1 MKCAFG
7 AIALVVQCLLSVLC
21 HLLSYFMYNVL
32 LTGCAGFIGS
42 HLTERLLAEG
52 HTVTGIDNFDDFYP
66 REAKEANLRLL
77 LPNPSFTFVEL
88 DLANTEAV
96 MALDVKA
103 DVVIHLA
110 AKAGVLPSL
119 KAPVAYINTNIT
131 ATNNL
136 LEWMR
141 AKGIK
146 KMLFASSS
154 SVYGNNKKIPF
165 AEADSVDEQI
175 SPYAFT
181 KRSCELMNYSYH
193 HLYGFDILN
202 LRLFTVY
209 GPRQR
214 PDLAIH
220 KFVKMIKA
228 GQPITMYGDGS
239 TARDYTFVADTV
251 DGFMKALGYIM
262 THDKVYDIVNLG
274 NNGPIKL
281 ATLISSIYEAMGE
294 QPNVVQ
300 MPMQPGDVDI
310 TYADITKAQTL
321 FGYQPTTSLQAGLKQ
336 FINWYNER

>member
-1 MKCAFG
+1 
-7 AIALVVQCLLSVLC
+7 
-21 HLLSYFMYNVL
+21 MYHVL

-42 HLTERLLAEG
+42 HLTERLLAQG
-52 HTVTGIDNFDDFYP
+52 HTVTGIDNFDPFYP
-66 REAKEANLRLL
+66 RAAKEANLALL
-77 LPNPSFTFVEL
+77 MPHTNFTFIEL
-88 DLANTEAV
+88 DLVDTEAV
-96 MALDVKA
+96 MQLDVKA

-119 KAPVAYINTNIT
+119 KDPVAYINTNIT

-141 AKGIK
+141 AKGIV

-154 SVYGNNKKIPF
+154 SVYGNNKTIPF
-165 AEADSVDEQI
+165 SEQHAVDEQI

-239 TARDYTFVADTV
+239 TARDYTYVADTV
-251 DGFMKALGYIM
+251 DGFMKALQYVM
-262 THDKVYDIVNLG
+262 SHNKVFEIVNLG
-274 NNGPIKL
+274 NNGPVKL
-281 ATLISSIYEAMGE
+281 SDLIAAIYTAVGTE
-294 QPNVVQ
+294 PNIIP

-310 TYADITKAQTL
+310 TYADIAKAQQL
-321 FGYQPTTSLQAGLKQ
+321 FGYQPTTTLQEGLTQ
-336 FINWYNER
+336 FIKWYNER

>member
-1 MKCAFG
+1 
-7 AIALVVQCLLSVLC
+7 
-21 HLLSYFMYNVL
+21 MYNVL

-42 HLTERLLAEG
+42 HLTERLLADG

-77 LPNPSFTFVEL
+77 LPHPNFHFAEL
-88 DLANTEAV
+88 DLVDTSAV
-96 MALDVKA
+96 MALDIKA

-119 KAPVAYINTNIT
+119 KAPVDYINTNIK

-165 AEADSVDEQI
+165 AETDSVDEQI

-251 DGFMKALGYIM
+251 DGFIKALSYIM
-262 THDKVYDIVNLG
+262 THDKVYNIVNLG

-281 ATLISSIYEAMGE
+281 SVLIDSIYDAMGE
-294 QPNVVQ
+294 RPNVVQ

-310 TYADITKAQTL
+310 TYADISKAQKM
-321 FGYQPTTSLQAGLKQ
+321 FGYQPSTTLQEGLRQ

>member
-1 MKCAFG
+1 
-7 AIALVVQCLLSVLC
+7 
-21 HLLSYFMYNVL
+21 MYHVL

-52 HTVTGIDNFDDFYP
+52 QRVTGIDNFDPFYP
-66 REAKEANLRLL
+66 REAKETNLKLL
-77 LPNPSFTFVEL
+77 QGKPNFEFLEL
-88 DLANTEAV
+88 DLVDTEAV

-119 KAPVAYINTNIT
+119 KDPVAYIDTNIK

-141 AKGIK
+141 KHDVK

-154 SVYGNNKKIPF
+154 SVYGNNKTIPF
-165 AEADSVDEQI
+165 SETDAVDEQI

-220 KFVKMIKA
+220 KFVKMIA
-228 GQPITMYGDGS
+228 GGQAITMYGDGS

-251 DGFMKALGYIM
+251 DGFMKAMDYVMG
-262 THDKVYDIVNLG
+262 HNKVYEIINLG

-281 ATLISSIYEAMGE
+281 KDLIDAIYNAMGTA
-294 QPNVVQ
+294 PNIIP

-310 TYADITKAQTL
+310 TYANIDKAQRL
-321 FGYQPTTSLQAGLKQ
+321 LGYQPNTSLQEGLKQ
-336 FINWYNER
+336 FITWYHGR

>member
-1 MKCAFG
+1 
-7 AIALVVQCLLSVLC
+7 
-21 HLLSYFMYNVL
+21 MYNVL

-52 HTVTGIDNFDDFYP
+52 HAVTGIDNFDDFYP
-66 REAKEANLRLL
+66 RAAKVANLQLL
-77 LPNPSFTFVEL
+77 LPHANFTFIEL
-88 DLANTEAV
+88 DLADTDAV
-96 MALDVKA
+96 MAMDAKA
-103 DVVIHLA
+103 DVIIHLA

-141 AKGIK
+141 TKGIN

-165 AEADSVDEQI
+165 AETDSVDEQI

-193 HLYGFDILN
+193 HLYGFDVLN

-251 DGFMKALGYIM
+251 DGFMKAMQYLM
-262 THDKVYDIVNLG
+262 THNKVYDIVNLG
-274 NNGPIKL
+274 NNGPVKL
-281 ATLISSIYEAMGE
+281 KDLIDAIYESVGA
-294 QPNVVQ
+294 QPNIIP

-310 TYADITKAQTL
+310 TYADITKAQQL
-321 FGYQPTTSLQAGLKQ
+321 FGYQPNTTLQEGLKQ

>member
-1 MKCAFG
+1 
-7 AIALVVQCLLSVLC
+7 
-21 HLLSYFMYNVL
+21 MYHVL

-52 HTVTGIDNFDDFYP
+52 HMVTGIDNFDPFYP
-66 REAKEANLRLL
+66 RAAKEANLKLL
-77 LPNPSFTFVEL
+77 VPQVNFRFIEV
-88 DLANTEAV
+88 DLVDTEAV

-119 KAPVAYINTNIT
+119 KDPVAYIDTNIK

-141 AKGIK
+141 KEGIN

-154 SVYGNNKKIPF
+154 SVYGNNKKVPF
-165 AEADSVDEQI
+165 SETDTVDEQI

-181 KRSCELMNYSYH
+181 KRGCELMNYSYH

-228 GQPITMYGDGS
+228 GEPITMYGDGS
-239 TARDYTFVADTV
+239 TARDYTFVGDTV
-251 DGFMKALGYIM
+251 DGFMKALQYVMG
-262 THDKVYDIVNLG
+262 HNKVYEIINLG
-274 NNGPIKL
+274 NNGPVKL
-281 ATLISSIYEAMGE
+281 SDLINAIYTAVGA
-294 QPNVVQ
+294 QPNIIP

-310 TYADITKAQTL
+310 TYADIAKAQQL
-321 FGYQPTTSLQAGLKQ
+321 LGYQPITALQEGLNQ

>member
-1 MKCAFG
+1 MF
-7 AIALVVQCLLSVLC
+7 
-21 HLLSYFMYNVL
+21 VL

-52 HTVTGIDNFDDFYP
+52 HTVTGIDNFDPFYP
-66 REAKEANLRLL
+66 REAKEANLKLL
-77 LPNPSFTFVEL
+77 LPHANFHFLEL
-88 DLANTEAV
+88 DLVDTAAV
-96 MALDVKA
+96 MALDIKA

-119 KAPVAYINTNIT
+119 KDPVAYIDTNIK

-141 AKGIK
+141 AKGIV

-154 SVYGNNKKIPF
+154 SVYGNNKKVPF
-165 AEADSVDEQI
+165 SETDAVDEQI

-181 KRSCELMNYSYH
+181 KRSCELMNHSYH

-220 KFVKMIKA
+220 KFVKMITA
-228 GQPITMYGDGS
+228 GQAITMYGDGS
-239 TARDYTFVADTV
+239 TARDYTYVADTV
-251 DGFMKALGYIM
+251 DGFMKALHYVM
-262 THDKVYDIVNLG
+262 SHTKVFEIVNLG
-274 NNGPIKL
+274 NNGPVKL
-281 ATLISSIYEAMGE
+281 SDLIAAIYTAVGA
-294 QPNVVQ
+294 QPDIIP

-310 TYADITKAQTL
+310 TYADIAKAKQL
-321 FGYQPTTSLQAGLKQ
+321 FGYQPNTTLQEGLTQ
-336 FINWYNER
+336 FIKWYHER

>member
-1 MKCAFG
+1 
-7 AIALVVQCLLSVLC
+7 
-21 HLLSYFMYNVL
+21 MYHVL

-52 HTVTGIDNFDDFYP
+52 HTVTGIDNFDPFYA
-66 REAKEANLRLL
+66 RSAKEANLALL
-77 LPNPSFTFVEL
+77 LPHPNFRFLEV
-88 DLANTEAV
+88 DLVDTAAV
-96 MALDVKA
+96 MALDEKA

-119 KAPVAYINTNIT
+119 KDPVAYIDTNIK

-141 AKGIK
+141 SKGIV

-154 SVYGNNKKIPF
+154 SVYGNNKKVPF
-165 AEADSVDEQI
+165 SEIDAVDEQI

-181 KRSCELMNYSYH
+181 KRSCELMNHSYH

-228 GQPITMYGDGS
+228 GEPITMYGDGS
-239 TARDYTFVADTV
+239 TARDYTYVADTV
-251 DGFMKALGYIM
+251 DGFVKALHYVM
-262 THDKVYDIVNLG
+262 NHTKVFEIVNLG
-274 NNGPIKL
+274 NNGPVKL
-281 ATLISSIYEAMGE
+281 SDLIAAIYAAMGA
-294 QPNVVQ
+294 QPNIIP

-310 TYADITKAQTL
+310 TYADITKAQQL
-321 FGYQPTTSLQAGLKQ
+321 FGYQPTTTLQEGLKQ
-336 FINWYNER
+336 FITWYHER